1 MVCVLFVGLPLTSG
15 TALDLHL
22 EDVLDVVL
30 DAVAW
35 GEPGGWGPD
44 KLCGC

>member
-1 MVCVLFVGLPLTSG
+1 MVCVLFVGLPFPSG
-15 TALDLHL
+15 TAFGPLL
-22 EDVLDVVL
+22 EDVLDVIL